1 MHTRLKLGMGLMF
14 SGVLLSASL
23 LLTLL
28 ATSQFFIGLS
38 NGKELINLF
47 VQAINTLIISLAI
60 FELGIGIGQE
70 YCVREQEPN
79 PYAVVRRTIA
89 RFVGTVCIA
98 LVLEGLIMVIK
109 YSQLELAG
117 NLYYP
122 VAILI
127 GASVLLMGMGI
138 FLHLSRGD
146 CAPNQRRII
155 AYPSTP
161 QSSERRNYPRQT
173 GA

>member
-1 MHTRLKLGMGLMF
+1 MHIRLKIGMGLMF
-14 SGVLLSASL
+14 SGVLLGVSL

-28 ATSQFFIGLS
+28 AAGQFFIGLS
-38 NGKELINLF
+38 DGKELINLF
-47 VQAINTLIISLAI
+47 VQAINTVIISLAV

-70 YCVREQEPN
+70 YCVREEEPN

-122 VAILI
+122 VAILT

-138 FLHLSRGD
+138 FLHLSRAD
-146 CAPNQRRII
+146 CMPSQRRII
-155 AYPSTP
+155 AYPS
-161 QSSERRNYPRQT
+161 SSRNPERRNHQEQT
-173 GA
+173 GT